1 MKKTKKKSEGPNQDS
16 SGDET
21 TKPSNDISPVDDE
34 ECSSAGSPQLRQL
47 GRVLRTSKANS
58 CELDMDIQSL
68 DSESLYS
75 PGQERRLA
83 RRSLSASQR
92 GSSRSQ
98 SAPRIWNTPQEESP
112 AIAIPKVV
120 RATHALKNPINTFAK
135 RRNSEQ
141 PTQETPVVL
150 TRYKHKKGL
159 SRKSA
164 QARTVRIASL
174 SKGDNH
180 EFATTRG
187 RYSEALN
194 TKLQ

>member
-1 MKKTKKKSEGPNQDS
+1 M
-16 SGDET
+16 
-21 TKPSNDISPVDDE
+21 
-34 ECSSAGSPQLRQL
+34 
-47 GRVLRTSKANS
+47 
-58 CELDMDIQSL
+58 DMQSL

-75 PGQERRLA
+75 PGLERRLA

-92 GSSRSQ
+92 DSSWSQ
-98 SAPRIWNTPQEESP
+98 SAPRIWNTPQKESP

-120 RATHALKNPINTFAK
+120 RATHTLKNPVNTFAK

-174 SKGDNH
+174 SKGDSH

-187 RYSEALN
+187 RYSAALN
-194 TKLQ
+194 IKLQ